1 MERTYRLITTLAA
14 MGESVC
20 FECSEYKNLFKN
32 ISKEQECQGGK
43 NKSKNKK
50 RSFDSF
56 EGVVLGGLH
65 AGEDVI
71 QKRRHHQEDQE
82 LQPERDEAAGAR
94 AALLL
99 GRGSEGGPRERRLG
113 LRDVAVGRLGLRD
126 VPLGRLGLRDVA
138 LGRLGPVHAGLIS
151 TFIFRLPVVSCAC
164 IIGPPTIHDRL
175 APQRDTT
182 MNKSYFLLLL
192 SVVGLIR

>member
-32 ISKEQECQGGK
+32 ISKKQECQGGK

-65 AGEDVI
+65 TGEDVI

-99 GRGSEGGPRERRLG
+99 GRGSGGGPRERRLG

-126 VPLGRLGLRDVA
+126 VPLGRLG
-138 LGRLGPVHAGLIS
+138 PVHAALIS

-175 APQRDTT
+175 ASQRDTT
-182 MNKSYFLLLL
+182 MNISYFLLLL